1 MANKRDAAL
10 LKIQEIDSTL
20 DRLKKDSEQIPEKRE
35 LNEIRSQLKASR
47 DDRAMAEKSV
57 AAIEHSQKRLE
68 DESKRLEDKIKN
80 EEKKLYAGT
89 VTNPKE
95 LMSLQQ
101 EIKVLADE
109 KDTVDTEFLLGLDE
123 LAKAQSTESELKDD
137 LNDKEDKTETL
148 TETIEKKR
156 LELEEAVAGLEE
168 KRKTVLKDIDE
179 TTLEIY
185 DQMRIKGR
193 GIAVAVDVAG
203 VCGGCNLE
211 NSEDSG
217 HGPSG
222 GPVRRCE
229 YCHRILISK

>member
-1 MANKRDAAL
+1 L
-10 LKIQEIDSTL
+10 ELQEIDSTL
-20 DRLKKDSEQIPEKRE
+20 DRLKKDLETMPEKQE
-35 LNEIRSQLKASR
+35 LAEIESQLQASR
-47 DDRAMAEKSV
+47 DELAEAEKSV
-57 AAIEHSQKRLE
+57 VDVEHSQKKRE
-68 DESKRLEDKIKN
+68 DESTRFEDKIKN

-101 EIKVLADE
+101 EIKVLSDE
-109 KDTVDTEFLLGLDE
+109 KDTVDTEYLIGLDE
-123 LAKAQSTESELKDD
+123 LSEAQGLEAGLKNDLRDREEKAKTLAETISKKSRELK
-137 LNDKEDKTETL
+137 
-148 TETIEKKR
+148 
-156 LELEEAVAGLEE
+156 EAIAGLAE
-168 KRKTVLKDIDE
+168 KRDAALKDIDE
-179 TTLEIY
+179 MTLKTYE
-185 DQMRIKGR
+185 QMRVKGH
-193 GIAVAVDVAG
+193 GKAVAIAAEG